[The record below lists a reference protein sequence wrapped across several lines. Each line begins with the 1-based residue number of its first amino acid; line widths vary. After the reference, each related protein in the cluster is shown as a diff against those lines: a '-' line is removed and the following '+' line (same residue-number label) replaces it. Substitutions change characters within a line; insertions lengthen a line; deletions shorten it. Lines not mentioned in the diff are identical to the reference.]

1 MMSLTLLLD
10 LDDTL
15 LDSNMEILIP
25 AYFRLLSEYLADQV
39 DPNKMLP
46 ALMSGTRKMMDS
58 IDHSKSLREV
68 FDLEFYPSI
77 GLLREQLYPTIEQF
91 YKDIFPKLRDLT
103 KPRPEAQA
111 FVEWAFSQGFTVV
124 IATNPLFPRAAIYHR
139 MDWAGLPHDKYPFQI
154 VSSYENFHFT
164 KPRPEYFA
172 EVIAQMGWPDGPI
185 LLVGDDLDNDIA
197 GASKLGLATFW
208 MPNGKSPPQ
217 ENPGFLA
224 SGSFP
229 ELRQWLDRTDASRLE
244 PAYHS
249 TESLMAIL
257 RATPAAIQGIL
268 FECGVDIY
276 RRKPHPEEW
285 SLTEIICHLR
295 DTEIE
300 VNLERLATILEH
312 TDPFLATQNTDSWA
326 KERKYNKEDFPV
338 ALQQF
343 ASARLQTLKMLGS
356 LTKAQWQRQARH
368 AIFGPSTLFD
378 IVNFMVEHDRL
389 HIRQI
394 IATFEQVHRP

>member
-1 MMSLTLLLD
+1 
-10 LDDTL
+10 
-15 LDSNMEILIP
+15 
-25 AYFRLLSEYLADQV
+25 LLSEYLADQV

-68 FDLEFYPSI
+68 FDLEFYPAI

-103 KPRPEAQA
+103 KPRPEAKA

-139 MDWAGLPHDKYPFQI
+139 MDWAGLPPDKYPFRI

-172 EVIAQMGWPDGPI
+172 EVVAQMGWPDGPI
-185 LLVGDDLDNDIA
+185 LLVGDDLENDIA

-208 MPNGKSPPQ
+208 ITNGKSPP
-217 ENPGFLA
+217 EKNPGFLA
-224 SGSFP
+224 SGTFP

-244 PAYHS
+244 PVYSS
-249 TESLMAIL
+249 TESLLAIL
-257 RATPAAIQGIL
+257 RTTAAAIQGIL
-268 FECGVDIY
+268 FECDADIF
-276 RRKPHPEEW
+276 RRKPHTDEW
-285 SLTEIICHLR
+285 SLTEIACHLR

-300 VNLERLATILEH
+300 VNLERLAKILEQP
-312 TDPFLATQNTDSWA
+312 DPFLATQNTDSWA
-326 KERKYNKEDFPV
+326 EEREYNKEDFPI

-343 ASARLQTLKMLGS
+343 ASARLQTLNMLGS
-356 LTKAQWQRQARH
+356 LADAQWQRLARH

-378 IVNFMVEHDRL
+378 IVNFIVEHDHL

-394 IATFEQVHRP
+394 IATFEQVYQP